1 MESFSYR
8 VGPFALALICY
19 HKWRVDGRCKGG
31 LEKRGDS
38 MRPDASELSEF
49 YAGPLGSVARRLLA
63 HRIRTI
69 WPNVQGDRLLGVGYA
84 APFMRQFRQ
93 EAARQLLC
101 MPREQG
107 AVRWPSEGPTCSF
120 LASEVELPLAN
131 SSVDRVLAVHCL
143 EHCGASRLLLREL
156 WRVLT
161 PEGRLLLV
169 VPNRRGV
176 WARFD
181 STPFGHGHPYSRG
194 PLQRLLTDCLYEES
208 GFWPALFMP
217 PLDRRLVLNTAIAWE
232 RIGIIGW
239 AGFAGVMVVEAQ
251 KQVYAPIDYGQR
263 VRARAKMEILPG
275 KLAASRQG
283 AGAKTL
289 VPAAGGS

>member
-1 MESFSYR
+1 
-8 VGPFALALICY
+8 
-19 HKWRVDGRCKGG
+19 
-31 LEKRGDS
+31 

-49 YAGPLGSVARRLLA
+49 YAGRLGSVARRLLV

-69 WPNVQGDRLLGVGYA
+69 WPNVQGDSLLGVGYA
-84 APFMRQFRQ
+84 APFMGQFRH

-107 AVRWPSEGPTCSF
+107 AVRWPKEGPSCSF
-120 LASEVELPLAN
+120 LAGELDLPLAN
-131 SSVDRVLAVHCL
+131 SSVDRVLAVHSL
-143 EHCGASRLLLREL
+143 EHCGNSRALLREL
-156 WRVLT
+156 WRVLS

-194 PLQRLLTDCLYEES
+194 QLQRLLTDCLYKEA

-217 PLDRRLVLNTAIAWE
+217 PLDRRLFLNTAIAWE
-232 RIGIIGW
+232 RIGFIGW
-239 AGFAGVMVVEAQ
+239 AGFAGVLIVEAQ
-251 KQVYAPIDYGQR
+251 KQVYAPISHGRR
-263 VRARAKMEILPG
+263 VPSRATIDIMPG
-275 KLAASRQG
+275 KLAASRQRG
-283 AGAKTL
+283 GSRLPA
-289 VPAAGGS
+289 PAAAAL